1 MLQAA
6 APVTLFFRPFR
17 SYRAAFLTFAL
28 HYRPMKLNKYFVI
41 DFDSTFTKVEAFDVL
56 ADISLRDHPEKEERT
71 EQIHQ
76 ITNQGMDGSI
86 SFRQS
91 LEQRLQLLAPAR
103 QHLEPLIQRLKGSVS
118 ESFKRNKEFFQKY
131 ADNIFIISNGFK
143 EFIEPIVTEFGIKPE
158 NILANEFRFDDKGRV
173 IGFDQ
178 NNPLSANGGK
188 VEQLKKLNLPGDVYV
203 IGDGYT
209 DYEIKHA
216 GLANKFYA
224 FTENVERENVKSK
237 ADHITPSLDEFL
249 YLNKLNTAISYP
261 KNRIN
266 VLLLENVHP
275 VAIELLKTEG
285 FNVETYHAALSEEE
299 LCEKIKNVSV
309 LGIRSKTH
317 VTAKVLEHA
326 NRLMVI
332 GAFCIGTNQIDLKEA
347 TRKGIAVF
355 NAPFSN
361 TRSVVELAIA
371 EMIMLM
377 RSIVDKSVLMH
388 QGKWDK
394 SAKGSFEVRGKKLGL
409 IGYGNIGTQLSVLAE
424 SMGMKVLYYDVEER
438 LSLGNAVKCKTI
450 KEVLEQADVI
460 SLHVDGRTSN
470 ANLIGAD
477 EFDLMKKGVI
487 VINLSRGHVVNIHA
501 LKENILSGKV
511 AGCAIDVFPHEPSS
525 NNEEFVSELRGLPNT
540 ILTPH
545 IGGSTLEAQENIG
558 NFVPGKIMDYINTG
572 STSNSVNFPNLTL
585 PILENAHRL
594 IHIHNNVPGI
604 LAKINQVLAD
614 HGINIVGQYLKT
626 NESIGYVITD
636 INKEYDKDVISK
648 LRAIEQTIKFRMLY

>member
-1 MLQAA
+1 
-6 APVTLFFRPFR
+6 
-17 SYRAAFLTFAL
+17 
-28 HYRPMKLNKYFVI
+28 MKLNKYFVI

-56 ADISLRDHPEKEERT
+56 ADISLKDHPEREERKK
-71 EQIHQ
+71 QIIE
-76 ITNQGMDGSI
+76 ITNKGMDGSI
-86 SFRQS
+86 SFRES
-91 LEQRLQLLAPAR
+91 LERRLQLLAPSR
-103 QHLEPLIQRLKGSVS
+103 HHMGPLIQELKGSVS
-118 ESFKRNKEFFQKY
+118 ESFKRNKEFFQTY
-131 ADNIFIISNGFK
+131 ADQIYIISNGFK
-143 EFIEPIVTEFGIKPE
+143 EFIEPIVTEFGIKSE
-158 NILANEFRFDDKGRV
+158 NILANEFRFDGEGKI
-173 IGFDQ
+173 IGFDRD
-178 NNPLSANGGK
+178 NPLSANGGK
-188 VEQLKKLNLPGDVYV
+188 VEMLKKLNLPGDVYV

-224 FTENVERENVKSK
+224 FTENVSRENVKSK

-249 YLNKLNTAISYP
+249 YLNKLNTVISYP

-275 VAIELLKTEG
+275 VALELLKTEG
-285 FNVETYHAALSEEE
+285 FNVETYHAALTEDE

-309 LGIRSKTH
+309 LGIRSKTQ
-317 VTAKVLEHA
+317 VTARVLENA

-332 GAFCIGTNQIDLKEA
+332 GAFCIGTNQIDLKQA
-347 TRKGIAVF
+347 TKKGIAVF

-377 RSIVDKSVLMH
+377 RNMLDKSTKMH
-388 QGKWDK
+388 QGIWDK

-409 IGYGNIGTQLSVLAE
+409 IGYGNIGTQLSVIAE
-424 SMGMKVLYYDVEER
+424 SLGMKVLYYDSEEK
-438 LSLGNAVKCKTI
+438 LSLGNAVKCKTM
-450 KEVLEQADVI
+450 KEVLEKADVI
-460 SLHVDGRTSN
+460 SLHVDGRSANT
-470 ANLIGAD
+470 NLIGAR
-477 EFDLMKKGVI
+477 EFEVMKKGVI
-487 VINLSRGHVVNIHA
+487 FINLSRGHVVDIHA
-501 LKENILSGKV
+501 LRENILSGKV
-511 AGCAIDVFPHEPSS
+511 AGCSVDVFPHEPAS
-525 NNEEFVSELRGLPNT
+525 NDEEFQSELRGLPNT
-540 ILTPH
+540 ILSPH

-558 NFVPGKIMDYINTG
+558 NFVPTKIMDYINTG

-626 NESIGYVITD
+626 TESIGYVITD
-636 INKEYDKDVISK
+636 INKEYDKEVITK
-648 LRAIEQTIKFRMLY
+648 LRAIDNTIKFRMLY

>member
-1 MLQAA
+1 
-6 APVTLFFRPFR
+6 
-17 SYRAAFLTFAL
+17 
-28 HYRPMKLNKYFVI
+28 MKFNKYFVI

-56 ADISLRDHPEKEERT
+56 ADISLREHPDREKRKQ
-71 EQIHQ
+71 QIHE
-76 ITNQGMDGSI
+76 ITNRGMDGSI
-86 SFRQS
+86 SLRES
-91 LEQRLQLLAPAR
+91 LEQRLQLLAPSR
-103 QHLEPLIQRLKGSVS
+103 QHLGPLVQELKGSVS

-131 ADNIFIISNGFK
+131 SDNIFIISNGFK

-158 NILANEFRFDDKGRV
+158 NILANEFRFDEQGKV
-173 IGFDQ
+173 IGFDVD
-178 NNPLSANGGK
+178 NPLSANGGK
-188 VEQLKKLNLPGDVYV
+188 VEQLRKLNLPGDVYV

-237 ADHITPSLDEFL
+237 ADHIAPSLDEFL
-249 YLNKLNTAISYP
+249 YLNKLNTATSYP

-275 VAIELLKTEG
+275 IAVELLKAEG
-285 FNVETYHAALSEEE
+285 FNVETYKAALSEEE
-299 LCEKIKNVSV
+299 LCERIRNVSV
-309 LGIRSKTH
+309 LGIRSKTQ
-317 VTAKVLEHA
+317 VTAKVLENA
-326 NRLMVI
+326 NRLMTI
-332 GAFCIGTNQIDLKEA
+332 GAFCIGTNQIDLREA
-347 TRKGIAVF
+347 TKRGVAVF

-361 TRSVVELAIA
+361 TRSVVELAAA
-371 EMIMLM
+371 EMVVLM
-377 RSIVDKSVLMH
+377 RNIVDKSVKMH
-388 QGKWDK
+388 QGKWEK
-394 SAKGSFEVRGKKLGL
+394 SAKGSFEVRGKILGL

-424 SMGMKVLYYDVEER
+424 SMGMKVMYYDIEER
-438 LSLGNAVKCKTI
+438 LSLGNAVRCKTM
-450 KEVLEQADVI
+450 KEVLENADVV
-460 SLHVDGRTSN
+460 SLHVDGRKSN
-470 ANLIGAD
+470 ANMIGRQ

-487 VINLSRGHVVNIHA
+487 FINLSRGHVVDISA
-501 LKENILSGKV
+501 LKESILAGKI
-511 AGCAIDVFPHEPSS
+511 AGCAIDVFPQEPAS
-525 NNEEFVSELRGLPNT
+525 NDEEFISELRGLPNT

-604 LAKINQVLAD
+604 LARINQVLAD
-614 HGINIVGQYLKT
+614 TGINIVGQYLKT

-636 INKEYDKDVISK
+636 IDKNYDKEVISR
-648 LRAIEQTIKFRMLY
+648 LREIEHTIKFRMLY